1 MIYEEVCAFG
11 ALLAVIH
18 VEAKFCHERE
28 DKILTM
34 HLIFNTNK
42 FCKLSKGQIFREAIT
57 GNLLKT

>member
-1 MIYEEVCAFG
+1 MIYEEVCAFR

-34 HLIFNTNK
+34 HLIVNTNK

-57 GNLLKT
+57 GNLFKT